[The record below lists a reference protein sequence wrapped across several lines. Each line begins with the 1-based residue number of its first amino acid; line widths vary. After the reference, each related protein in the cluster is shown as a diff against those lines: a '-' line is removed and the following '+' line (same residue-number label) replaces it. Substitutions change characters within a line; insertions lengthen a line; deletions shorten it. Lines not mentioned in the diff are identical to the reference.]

1 MLISTTRF
9 SCSRRPYQLALE
21 RERKGVPCENPLLL
35 EIQQFYRKEYA
46 LAGRALQ
53 IVKEYMGIQMS
64 EEEQGFITLH
74 IVNATMPQRS
84 DRLIIS
90 VQLVRD
96 VLAIVSERYAT
107 TLDDTSLP
115 YERFVRHLQFFA
127 QRALDPA
134 AGQING
140 DALFRI
146 DETAYPRAFSCAE
159 SIADHLASTY
169 NVVVTDARRVISH
182 ITLLTCLENLVSRHN
197 VPTHRLI

>member
-1 MLISTTRF
+1 
-9 SCSRRPYQLALE
+9 
-21 RERKGVPCENPLLL
+21 
-35 EIQQFYRKEYA
+35 
-46 LAGRALQ
+46 
-53 IVKEYMGIQMS
+53 MGIQMS

-96 VLAIVSERYAT
+96 VLTIVSERYAT

-115 YERFVRHLQFFA
+115 YERFVRLLQFFA

-146 DETAYPRAFSCAE
+146 DETAYPCAFSCADA
-159 SIADHLASTY
+159 IAAHLSSTY
-169 NVVVTDARRVISH
+169 NVVVTDAEKSYLAYH
-182 ITLLTCLENLVSRHN
+182 IVNLLGEPGL
-197 VPTHRLI
+197 

>member
-1 MLISTTRF
+1 M
-9 SCSRRPYQLALE
+9 E

-53 IVKEYMGIQMS
+53 IIKDYLGIQMS

-127 QRALDPA
+127 QRALDPT
-134 AGQING
+134 AGQISG

-146 DETAYPRAFSCAE
+146 DETAYPCAFSCADA
-159 SIADHLASTY
+159 IAAHLSSTY
-169 NVVVTDARRVISH
+169 NVVVTDAEKSYLAYH
-182 ITLLTCLENLVSRHN
+182 IVNLLGEPGL
-197 VPTHRLI
+197 

>member
-1 MLISTTRF
+1 MLRRELNVDINDKILIALADHIS
-9 SCSRRPYQLALE
+9 LALE

-146 DETAYPRAFSCAE
+146 DETKYPCAFSCADA
-159 SIADHLASTY
+159 IAAHLSSTY
-169 NVVVTDARRVISH
+169 NVVVTDAEKSYLAYH
-182 ITLLTCLENLVSRHN
+182 IVNLLGEPGL
-197 VPTHRLI
+197 

>member
-1 MLISTTRF
+1 
-9 SCSRRPYQLALE
+9 
-21 RERKGVPCENPLLL
+21 
-35 EIQQFYRKEYA
+35 
-46 LAGRALQ
+46 
-53 IVKEYMGIQMS
+53 MS

-96 VLAIVSERYAT
+96 VLTIVSERYAT

-134 AGQING
+134 AGRSMTMHCSESMKLSI
-140 DALFRI
+140 
-146 DETAYPRAFSCAE
+146 RARSR
-159 SIADHLASTY
+159 
-169 NVVVTDARRVISH
+169 AR
-182 ITLLTCLENLVSRHN
+182 T
-197 VPTHRLI
+197 P